1 LLRNASSLIDVIP
14 VIAREPPS
22 ETAPELQELEK
33 FEAGAAADDARQ
45 IPGPHGEVW
54 INGRDQR
61 EPASPL
67 AVEFA
72 LAHPAI
78 RTRVRGDAIDLRAG
92 TCWLTARL
100 STLFDIDTVV
110 ALDRRER
117 FLTEVGSRVIQKRRG
132 RQDKVRFAIG
142 SCNRIPFPG
151 GSFDCAFL
159 VAAMHSLDPVETLVD
174 ARRVLRGDG
183 TLILVE
189 RPSSVFGVRANRR
202 RARGMRRVSA
212 PTESCYTAAELH
224 SMLRDAGFERVSF
237 YPVDVLTR
245 GVMRRGLRGLLRTIW
260 LENVI
265 KPPVYVIVAR

>member
-1 LLRNASSLIDVIP
+1 VIP
-14 VIAREPPS
+14 VIAREPLP
-22 ETAPELQELEK
+22 ETGPELQDLEK
-33 FEAGAAADDARQ
+33 YDPGAANEDARQ
-45 IPGPHGEVW
+45 IPGPHGELW

-132 RQDKVRFAIG
+132 RQEKVRFAIG
-142 SCNRIPFPG
+142 SCNRIPFPA

-159 VAAMHSLDPVETLVD
+159 VAAMHSLNPVETLADV
-174 ARRVLRGDG
+174 RRVLRGDG

-189 RPSSVFGVRANRR
+189 RPSSMFWVRANRR
-202 RARGMRRVSA
+202 RARNMRRS
-212 PTESCYTAAELH
+212 PTSVESCYTAAELYA
-224 SMLRDAGFERVSF
+224 MLRDAGFGRVSF
-237 YPVDVLTR
+237 HPVDVLTR
-245 GVMRRGLRGLLRTIW
+245 GVMRRGVRGLLRAVR
-260 LENVI
+260 LENLI

>member
-1 LLRNASSLIDVIP
+1 VIP
-14 VIAREPPS
+14 VIAREPLS
-22 ETAPELQELEK
+22 ETAPDLRELEK
-33 FEAGAAADDARQ
+33 DELGAANEDARQ
-45 IPGPHGEVW
+45 IPGPHGELW

-72 LAHPAI
+72 LAHPGI
-78 RTRVRGDAIDLRAG
+78 RTRIRGHAIDLRAG

-100 STLFDIDTVV
+100 STLFDIDEVV

-142 SCNRIPFPG
+142 SCNRIPFPA

-159 VAAMHSLDPVETLVD
+159 VAAMHSLNPVETLVD
-174 ARRVLRGDG
+174 VRRVLRGDG

-189 RPSSVFGVRANRR
+189 RPSSIFSVRANRR
-202 RARGMRRVSA
+202 RARNMRRSPTSA
-212 PTESCYTAAELH
+212 ESCYTAAELH
-224 SMLRDAGFERVSF
+224 SILRHAGFGRVSF
-237 YPVDVLTR
+237 HPVDVLTR